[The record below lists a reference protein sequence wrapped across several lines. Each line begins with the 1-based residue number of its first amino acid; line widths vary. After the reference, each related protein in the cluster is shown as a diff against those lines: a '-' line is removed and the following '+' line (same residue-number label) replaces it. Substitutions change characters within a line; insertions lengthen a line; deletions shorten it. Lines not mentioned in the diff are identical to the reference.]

1 MHFLE
6 LYKEMHRQRQK
17 YFLWTFYQ
25 LLCCFC
31 HIKSL
36 INLFVSCFCL
46 ITIERLTI
54 WEIKQKKEKKQQINN
69 TTQAFRIP
77 PVDGLDWFMVLNATF
92 NNISVILWRSVLLWR
107 KPEYLDKI
115 TDLLQVTDKL
125 YRIMLYRVHQ
135 LNYDCRD

>member
-1 MHFLE
+1 M
-6 LYKEMHRQRQK
+6 
-17 YFLWTFYQ
+17 
-25 LLCCFC
+25 LLS
-31 HIKSL
+31 HYDRT
-36 INLFVSCFCL
+36 INYLRNKAE
-46 ITIERLTI
+46 ER
-54 WEIKQKKEKKQQINN
+54 KKKQINN